1 MQTTAMM
8 MKCAA
13 GLLTRLK
20 LEKNSLLDQVEVAD
34 WTTSEFIRDH
44 MDDVKGYYELQQK
57 SFVESGDCEET
68 PVDNYV
74 LFDVMEEACAE

>member
-1 MQTTAMM
+1 
-8 MKCAA
+8 
-13 GLLTRLK
+13 
-20 LEKNSLLDQVEVAD
+20 
-34 WTTSEFIRDH
+34 